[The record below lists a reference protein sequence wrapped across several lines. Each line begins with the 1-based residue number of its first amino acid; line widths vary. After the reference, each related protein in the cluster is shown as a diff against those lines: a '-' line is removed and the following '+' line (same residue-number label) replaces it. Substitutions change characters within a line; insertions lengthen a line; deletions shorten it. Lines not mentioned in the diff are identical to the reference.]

1 MIMMTEPKFIDVDG
15 IRTRY
20 FDKGSGEV
28 LLLVH
33 GSHFGTP
40 DACESA
46 LDWEFNFD
54 TLARSFR
61 VIAMDKLGQ
70 GYTGNPKTDTD
81 YTMAATV
88 NHAARLVETLGLKNV
103 HVIGHSR
110 GGYVVARLTLDH
122 PELVRSCVIIDSGTL
137 APGPSK
143 TEYIMKEAPKPRL
156 SRESQRWCIEHYSFR
171 PDHITQ
177 IWLDEAENIAKSTK
191 YQETVR
197 KMEDEGF
204 KRKQFFTHLAVHK
217 EETLN
222 WIIQGRLTQPT
233 LLVWGYND
241 PTAELKRGQMHFE
254 LIADANPNSEMH
266 IINRAGHFCYR
277 EQPETFNQ
285 VIKGFVENAPGA
297 IAHFKFGICRS

>member
-1 MIMMTEPKFIDVDG
+1 MNGEAKFIDVNG

-20 FDKGSGEV
+20 FDRGSGPV
-28 LLLVH
+28 VLLVH
-33 GSHFGTP
+33 GSHMGTP

-46 LDWEFNFD
+46 LDWEFNFAP
-54 TLARSFR
+54 LAERYR

-70 GYTGNPKTDTD
+70 GYTGNPKNDAD

-88 NHAARLVETLGLKNV
+88 AHAAGLLRALGLANV
-103 HVIGHSR
+103 HVVGHSR

-122 PELVRSCVIIDSGTL
+122 PELVRSCTIVDSGTL

-143 TEYIMKEAPKPRL
+143 TEYIMASAPKPRL
-156 SRESQRWCIEHYSFR
+156 SRESQRWCIEHYSYQ
-171 PDHITQ
+171 PDHITRA
-177 IWLDEAENIAKSTK
+177 WLDAAEEIGQSAK

-197 KMEDEGF
+197 KMEDLGL
-204 KRKQFFTHLAVHK
+204 KRSQFFPQLALEK

-222 WIIQGRLTQPT
+222 WIMQGKLAQAT

-241 PTAELKRGQMHFE
+241 PTALLKRGQALFE
-254 LIADANPNSEMH
+254 LIADSNPRSEMH

-277 EQPETFNQ
+277 EQPEIFNQ
-285 VIKGFVENAPGA
+285 VVGGFIDRCSVG
-297 IAHFKFGICRS
+297 

>member
-54 TLARSFR
+54 ALARSFR

-70 GYTGNPKTDTD
+70 GYTGNPKTDAD

-88 NHAARLVETLGLKNV
+88 KHAARLIETLGLKNV

-143 TEYIMKEAPKPRL
+143 TETIMKEAPKPRL

-177 IWLDEAENIAKSTK
+177 TWLDEAENIAKSTK

-197 KMEDEGF
+197 KMENEDL
-204 KRKQFFTHLAVHK
+204 KRNQFLTHLAVHK

-222 WIIQGRLTQPT
+222 WIMQGKLTQPT

-241 PTAELKRGQMHFE
+241 PTAELKRGQMLFE
-254 LIADANPNSEMH
+254 LIADVSPKSEMH
-266 IINRAGHFCYR
+266 IINQAGHFCYR

-285 VIKGFVENAPGA
+285 VIKGFVDRCSGL
-297 IAHFKFGICRS
+297 K

>member
-54 TLARSFR
+54 ALARSFR

-70 GYTGNPKTDTD
+70 GYTGNPKTVADF
-81 YTMAATV
+81 TMAATV
-88 NHAARLVETLGLKNV
+88 KHAARFIETLGLKNV

-122 PELVRSCVIIDSGTL
+122 PSWYARVIIDSTL
-137 APGPSK
+137 APGLQDRIHH
-143 TEYIMKEAPKPRL
+143 ER
-156 SRESQRWCIEHYSFR
+156 RQ
-171 PDHITQ
+171 
-177 IWLDEAENIAKSTK
+177 
-191 YQETVR
+191 
-197 KMEDEGF
+197 
-204 KRKQFFTHLAVHK
+204 
-217 EETLN
+217 
-222 WIIQGRLTQPT
+222 
-233 LLVWGYND
+233 
-241 PTAELKRGQMHFE
+241 
-254 LIADANPNSEMH
+254 
-266 IINRAGHFCYR
+266 NRA
-277 EQPETFNQ
+277 
-285 VIKGFVENAPGA
+285 
-297 IAHFKFGICRS
+297 

>member
-1 MIMMTEPKFIDVDG
+1 MMTDPKFIDVDG

-54 TLARSFR
+54 ALARSFR

-70 GYTGNPKTDTD
+70 GFTDNPKTDAD

-88 NHAARLVETLGLKNV
+88 QHAAGLLQALGLKNV

-110 GGYVVARLTLDH
+110 GGYVVTRLTLDR
-122 PELVRSCVIIDSGTL
+122 PELVRSCIIVDSGTL

-143 TEYIMKEAPKPRL
+143 TEYIMRAAPKPRL
-156 SRESQRWCIEHYSFR
+156 SLESQRWCIEHYSFR

-177 IWLDEAENIAKSTK
+177 TWLDEAENIAQSAK

-197 KMEDEGF
+197 KMEDEGL
-204 KRKQFFTHLAVHK
+204 KRKQFLPHLAVHK

-222 WIIQGRLTQPT
+222 GIMQGKLTQPT

-241 PTAELKRGQMHFE
+241 PTAELKRGHTLFE
-254 LIADANPNSEMH
+254 LVADANPQSEMH

-285 VIKGFVENAPGA
+285 VIKGFVDKCSAL
-297 IAHFKFGICRS
+297 K

>member
-1 MIMMTEPKFIDVDG
+1 MLTNPKFIDVDG

-20 FDKGSGEV
+20 FDKGNGEV

-54 TLARSFR
+54 ALAERYR
-61 VIAMDKLGQ
+61 VIAMEKLGQ
-70 GYTGNPKTDTD
+70 GYTDNPKTDAD
-81 YTMAATV
+81 YSMAATV
-88 NHAARLVETLGLKNV
+88 NHAAGLLQTLGLKNV

-122 PELVRSCVIIDSGTL
+122 PELVRSCTIVDSGTL

-143 TEYIMKEAPKPRL
+143 TESIMANAPKPRL
-156 SRESQRWCIEHYSFR
+156 SRESQLWCIEHYSYR
-171 PDHITQ
+171 ADHITKT
-177 IWLDEAENIAKSTK
+177 WLDAAVDIAKSAK
-191 YQETVR
+191 YQETVT
-197 KMEDEGF
+197 KMEDEGL
-204 KRKQFFTHLAVHK
+204 KRNHFFPHLAVHK

-222 WIIQGRLTQPT
+222 RIMQGKLTQPI

-241 PTAELKRGQMHFE
+241 PTALLKRGHALFE
-254 LIADANPNSEMH
+254 LIADSNPRSEMH
-266 IINRAGHFCYR
+266 IINQAGHFCYR

-285 VIKGFVENAPGA
+285 VVKAFIDKCGE
-297 IAHFKFGICRS
+297 

>member
-46 LDWEFNFD
+46 LDWEFNFEAF
-54 TLARSFR
+54 ARSFH
-61 VIAMDKLGQ
+61 VIAMDKFGQ
-70 GYTGNPKTDTD
+70 GYTGNPKTDAD

-88 NHAARLVETLGLKNV
+88 NHAARLIETLGLKNV

-177 IWLDEAENIAKSTK
+177 TWLDEAENIAKSTK

-197 KMEDEGF
+197 KMEDEGL
-204 KRKQFFTHLAVHK
+204 KKKQFLTHLAVHK

-222 WIIQGRLTQPT
+222 WIIQGKLTQPT
-233 LLVWGYND
+233 LLIWGYND
-241 PTAELKRGQMHFE
+241 PTAELKRGQMLFE
-254 LIADANPNSEMH
+254 LIADVSPKSEMH

-285 VIKGFVENAPGA
+285 VIKGFVDRCSGLQ
-297 IAHFKFGICRS
+297 

>member
-1 MIMMTEPKFIDVDG
+1 MMTDPRFIDVDG

-54 TLARSFR
+54 TFARSFH

-70 GYTGNPKTDTD
+70 GYTGNPKTDAD

-143 TEYIMKEAPKPRL
+143 TEYIMSNAPKPRL
-156 SRESQRWCIEHYSFR
+156 SRDSQRWCIEHYSFR

-177 IWLDEAENIAKSTK
+177 AWLDEAENIANSTK

-197 KMEDEGF
+197 KMEDEGL

-222 WIIQGRLTQPT
+222 WIIQGKLTQPT

-241 PTAELKRGQMHFE
+241 PTAELKRGQMLFE
-254 LIADANPNSEMH
+254 LIADANPKSEMH

-285 VIKGFVENAPGA
+285 VISGFVEKCAG
-297 IAHFKFGICRS
+297 ST

>member
-1 MIMMTEPKFIDVDG
+1 MIMMTDPKFIDVDG

-33 GSHFGTP
+33 GRHFGTP

-54 TLARSFR
+54 ALAQSFR

-70 GYTGNPKTDTD
+70 GYTGNPKTDAD

-88 NHAARLVETLGLKNV
+88 KHAARLIETLGLKNV
-103 HVIGHSR
+103 HVVGHSR

-122 PELVRSCVIIDSGTL
+122 PGLVRSCTIIDSGTL

-143 TEYIMKEAPKPRL
+143 TEVIMSHAPKPRL
-156 SRESQRWCIEHYSFR
+156 SRESQRWCIEHYSLR

-177 IWLDEAENIAKSTK
+177 TWLDEAENIAKSTK

-197 KMEDEGF
+197 KMEDEGL
-204 KRKQFFTHLAVHK
+204 KSKQFFTHLAVHK

-222 WIIQGRLTQPT
+222 WIIQGKLTQPT

-241 PTAELKRGQMHFE
+241 PTAELKRGQWLFE
-254 LIADANPNSEMH
+254 LIADANPKSEMH

-285 VIKGFVENAPGA
+285 VIRGFVGKCSAL
-297 IAHFKFGICRS
+297 K

>member
-1 MIMMTEPKFIDVDG
+1 MMTDPKFIDVDG
-15 IRTRY
+15 VRTRY

-54 TLARSFR
+54 ALVQSFR

-70 GYTGNPKTDTD
+70 GYTGNPKTDAD

-88 NHAARLVETLGLKNV
+88 HHVAGLLEALGLKNV
-103 HVIGHSR
+103 HVLGHSR

-122 PELVRSCVIIDSGTL
+122 PELVRSCTIIDSGTL

-143 TEYIMKEAPKPRL
+143 TEYIMSQAPKPRL

-177 IWLDEAENIAKSTK
+177 TWLDEAENIGKSTK

-197 KMEDEGF
+197 KMEDEGL
-204 KRKQFFTHLAVHK
+204 KRKRFFPHLAVHK
-217 EETLN
+217 DETLN
-222 WIIQGRLTQPT
+222 WIMQGRLTQPT
-233 LLVWGYND
+233 LTVWGYND
-241 PTAELKRGQMHFE
+241 PTAELKRGHMLFE
-254 LIADANPNSEMH
+254 LIADANPKSEMH

-277 EQPETFNQ
+277 EQPEVFNQ
-285 VIKGFVENAPGA
+285 IITGFVRRVTEA
-297 IAHFKFGICRS
+297 KS

>member
-1 MIMMTEPKFIDVDG
+1 MMTDPKFIDVDG

-20 FDKGSGEV
+20 FDQGSGEV

-46 LDWEFNFD
+46 LDWEYNFD
-54 TLARSFR
+54 ALAQSFR

-70 GYTGNPKTDTD
+70 GYTGNPKTDAD

-88 NHAARLVETLGLKNV
+88 KHAARLIETLGLKNV

-143 TEYIMKEAPKPRL
+143 TEVIMSHAPKPRL
-156 SRESQRWCIEHYSFR
+156 SRESQRWCIEHYSLR

-177 IWLDEAENIAKSTK
+177 TWLDEAENIAKSTK

-197 KMEDEGF
+197 KMEDEGL
-204 KRKQFFTHLAVHK
+204 KSKQFFTHLAVHK

-222 WIIQGRLTQPT
+222 WIIQGKLTQPT
-233 LLVWGYND
+233 LLIWGYND
-241 PTAELKRGQMHFE
+241 PTAELKRGQMLFE
-254 LIADANPNSEMH
+254 LIADANPKSEMH

-285 VIKGFVENAPGA
+285 VIRGFVGKCSAL
-297 IAHFKFGICRS
+297 K

>member
-1 MIMMTEPKFIDVDG
+1 MLTNPKFIDVDG

-20 FDKGSGEV
+20 FDKGDGEV

-54 TLARSFR
+54 ALAERYR
-61 VIAMDKLGQ
+61 VIAMEKLGQ
-70 GYTGNPKTDTD
+70 GYTDNPRTDAD

-88 NHAARLVETLGLKNV
+88 KHAAGLLQTLGLKNV

-122 PELVRSCVIIDSGTL
+122 PELVRSCTIVDSGTL

-143 TEYIMKEAPKPRL
+143 TESIMADAPKPRL
-156 SRESQRWCIEHYSFR
+156 SRESQLWCIEHYSYR
-171 PDHITQ
+171 PDHITKT
-177 IWLDEAENIAKSTK
+177 WLDAAVDIAKSAK

-197 KMEDEGF
+197 KMEDEGS
-204 KRKQFFTHLAVHK
+204 K
-217 EETLN
+217 ETSFSRTWRCTKKKL
-222 WIIQGRLTQPT
+222 
-233 LLVWGYND
+233 
-241 PTAELKRGQMHFE
+241 
-254 LIADANPNSEMH
+254 
-266 IINRAGHFCYR
+266 
-277 EQPETFNQ
+277 
-285 VIKGFVENAPGA
+285 
-297 IAHFKFGICRS
+297 